1 MNGRQRS
8 TRCRILLCRSRYAKY
23 NIALAPAKAGG
34 HKDRYVMLSQQQLDL
49 LRQWWRIAR
58 PRYWLFPGQVPG
70 EPLTTR
76 QLNRAVHAAAQRAGI
91 DKRVGVHT
99 LRHSFATHLLEQKTD
114 IRVIQVLL
122 GHKKLDTTALY
133 TRVAIKAIGEV
144 TSPLDLLLTEV
155 RPPA

>member
-1 MNGRQRS
+1 M
-8 TRCRILLCRSRYAKY
+8 
-23 NIALAPAKAGG
+23 
-34 HKDRYVMLSQQQLDL
+34 
-49 LRQWWRIAR
+49 
-58 PRYWLFPGQVPG
+58 PG
-70 EPLTTR
+70 EPLTAR

-91 DKRVGVHT
+91 DKRVGVPT

>member
-1 MNGRQRS
+1 MNP
-8 TRCRILLCRSRYAKY
+8 LY
-23 NIALAPAKAGG
+23 LAPNASGIPPR
-34 HKDRYVMLSQQQLDL
+34 HLH
-49 LRQWWRIAR
+49 AR
-58 PRYWLFPGQVPG
+58 RFAYFWASPNDAIHV
-70 EPLTTR
+70 
-76 QLNRAVHAAAQRAGI
+76 AAQRAGI
-91 DKRVGVHT
+91 DKRVSMHT
-99 LRHSFATHLLEQKTD
+99 LRQSFATHLLEQKTD

>member
-1 MNGRQRS
+1 MAS
-8 TRCRILLCRSRYAKY
+8 VTAAAAS
-23 NIALAPAKAGG
+23 ALA
-34 HKDRYVMLSQQQLDL
+34 
-49 LRQWWRIAR
+49 
-58 PRYWLFPGQVPG
+58 
-70 EPLTTR
+70 
-76 QLNRAVHAAAQRAGI
+76 AGI
-91 DKRVGVHT
+91 DKRVSMHT
-99 LRHSFATHLLEQKTD
+99 FRHSFATHLLEQKTD